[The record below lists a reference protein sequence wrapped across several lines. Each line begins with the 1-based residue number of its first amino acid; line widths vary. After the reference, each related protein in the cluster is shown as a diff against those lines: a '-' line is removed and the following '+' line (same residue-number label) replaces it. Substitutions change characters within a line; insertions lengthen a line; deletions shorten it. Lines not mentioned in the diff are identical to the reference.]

1 MFCPSCG
8 AESTIELNYCNRC
21 GANLSSGLIANAEIA
36 PINVTKP
43 ILIISVTLL
52 LLTLG
57 GFIALIGGAR
67 ALAQVVHGNDPLLA
81 MIFFGMIVILT
92 VDIFLLRQ
100 LTRLINAALKSE
112 PARNR
117 HNQTA
122 FPVAPSPLPRADTS
136 QLLPAPSV
144 TENTT
149 RFFEAQYQK
158 PVVSEPGA
166 VATGSRPDTSNKS

>member
-21 GANLSSGLIANAEIA
+21 GANLSSGLGANAEIA

-57 GFIALIGGAR
+57 GFAGIISGTIEMIQSGAGKLSPAL
-67 ALAQVVHGNDPLLA
+67 P
-81 MIFFGMIVILT
+81 MFGMPTILT
-92 VDIFLLRQ
+92 IDILLLRQ
-100 LTRLINAALKSE
+100 LSKLINAALS
-112 PARNR
+112 PNR
-117 HNQTA
+117 LAAKKTA
-122 FPVAPSPLPRADTS
+122 AQSQNELRLPRPTTAR
-136 QLLPAPSV
+136 LEPAPSF

-149 RFFEAQYQK
+149 RFFE
-158 PVVSEPGA
+158 PVYRETREP
-166 VATGSRPDTSNKS
+166 ATRDKVEE

>member
-8 AESTIELNYCNRC
+8 AEHALELRYCHRC
-21 GANLSSGLIANAEIA
+21 GANLSGLIQPEGA
-36 PINVTKP
+36 PVSLTKP
-43 ILIISVTLL
+43 TLIIGATLTV
-52 LLTLG
+52 LTLG
-57 GFIALIGGAR
+57 GFGALIGGAQ
-67 ALAQVVHGNDPLLA
+67 ALAVVVHGNDPLMA
-81 MIFFGMIVILT
+81 MIFFGMMVILT
-92 VDIFLLRQ
+92 IDIFLVRQ
-100 LTRLINAALKSE
+100 LTKLINAALKSE
-112 PARNR
+112 PSKNR

-149 RFFEAQYQK
+149 RFLEAQYQE

-166 VATGSRPDTSNKS
+166 VATGSHQATSNKS

>member
-8 AESTIELNYCNRC
+8 AEHALELRYCHRC
-21 GANLSSGLIANAEIA
+21 GANLGTLTQPEIV
-36 PINVTKP
+36 PVSLTKP
-43 ILIISVTLL
+43 AMVIGAVLTV
-52 LLTLG
+52 LTLG
-57 GFIALIGGAR
+57 GFIALIAGAQ
-67 ALAQVVHGNDPLLA
+67 ALAVVVHGNDPLMA
-81 MIFFGMIVILT
+81 MIFFGMVVILT
-92 VDIFLLRQ
+92 IDIFLVRQ
-100 LTRLINAALKSE
+100 LTKLINAALKSE
-112 PARNR
+112 PSKKR